1 MNIVIKLLFS
11 RLPIQQRD
19 AKISFVSLAIF
30 MFTQLFFSIF
40 LEVVI
45 ISGHTNTAIILQF
58 SVSGVSWNI
67 FTMFLGITLCFGESV
82 GRVKIQGTRTEM
94 TEMALKMI
102 ARLTI
107 IFGFYENPTTE
118 QNAMKRKKLPLIT
131 SIKEL
136 LVNGLE
142 TWYIFLCHASFWRAR
157 AVGELKY
164 KGGDALFA
172 ICDVYNK
179 RQTSLLEHKYQYVRN
194 LSFKCYFYSTE

>member
-1 MNIVIKLLFS
+1 M
-11 RLPIQQRD
+11 
-19 AKISFVSLAIF
+19 
-30 MFTQLFFSIF
+30 
-40 LEVVI
+40 
-45 ISGHTNTAIILQF
+45 
-58 SVSGVSWNI
+58 SGVSWNI

-194 LSFKCYFYSTE
+194 LSFKCYFYSTEWRWILKLLFACNITVATLVSQNNETVAMLVFPTNPVVVELFSYANAFFFFQYIA